1 VVFEPTIS
9 ADERPQTYALDRAA
23 TGTGKGFQIQAGYA
37 AGEKS
42 ATDCPKPYHW
52 GENFIRQYIVVL
64 RYKELY
70 LFLLFSMGVKLGL
83 LQ

>member
-1 VVFEPTIS
+1 
-9 ADERPQTYALDRAA
+9 
-23 TGTGKGFQIQAGYA
+23 
-37 AGEKS
+37 
-42 ATDCPKPYHW
+42 
-52 GENFIRQYIVVL
+52 VVL